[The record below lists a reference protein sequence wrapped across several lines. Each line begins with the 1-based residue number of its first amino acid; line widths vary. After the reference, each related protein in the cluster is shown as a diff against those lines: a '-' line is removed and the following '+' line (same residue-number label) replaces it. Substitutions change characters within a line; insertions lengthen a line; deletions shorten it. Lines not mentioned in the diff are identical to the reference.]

1 MIPKVIYQTHK
12 SLSFVMTNDRL
23 HDCYLSWDIDG
34 YEHIFFSDK
43 KADVFMQENFNNIYD
58 VYHNLPLPVM
68 KADLWRYCIIYHYGG
83 IYADMDTIFIGD
95 DLDSIIQKNTNLIL
109 TPEYPFNKDFCQW
122 VFAAPK
128 GSPLLKSVIDESIK
142 RIKECKDFKYEHMV
156 HNLTGPSVFTDG
168 IENYLKE
175 NNLVTFLGGDR
186 KKYVTEYK
194 NDIMYVYDSDWLFKN
209 HIKHVFSGQWEG
221 GWVTDVN
228 EFTGIEHIKITLDK
242 QGRSKK

>member
-1 MIPKVIYQTHK
+1 MIPRVIYQTHK

-23 HDCYLSWDIDG
+23 HDCYLSWDVDG

-43 KADVFMQENFNNIYD
+43 KSDDFMKTNFNDIYD
-58 VYHNLPLPVM
+58 VYHNLPLPIM
-68 KADLWRYCIIYHYGG
+68 KADLWRYCVIYHYGG

-95 DLDSIIQKNTNLIL
+95 DLDSLFQKESDLIL
-109 TPEYPFNKDFCQW
+109 TTEYPQDMTLCQW

-128 GSPLLKSVIDESIK
+128 GSPILKNVIDESVK

-156 HNLTGPSVFTDG
+156 HTLTGPKVFTESIEDYLRKNNL
-168 IENYLKE
+168 ITFIEEDRENYC
-175 NNLVTFLGGDR
+175 
-186 KKYVTEYK
+186 TEYK
-194 NDIMYVYDSDWLFKN
+194 NEVMYVHDSKWLYDN
-209 HIKHVFSGQWEG
+209 HVEHVYSGQWEG

-242 QGRSKK
+242 EGRPKK